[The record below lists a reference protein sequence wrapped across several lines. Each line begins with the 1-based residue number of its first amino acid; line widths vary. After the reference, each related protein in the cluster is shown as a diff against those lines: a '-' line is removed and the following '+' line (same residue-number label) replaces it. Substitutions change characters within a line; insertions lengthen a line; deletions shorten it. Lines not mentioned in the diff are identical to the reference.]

1 MARLMPGGHSIH
13 KEWTMQ
19 TLRPYVYLLGV
30 AVALTLTGCKQEAIQ
45 PAPLPAPEPQATPA
59 IPVQQNLSADAL
71 FAFGKAQL
79 KSADNTDLDALADK
93 LKAASQIDSVHVLGY
108 TDRIGSE
115 QANLDLSA
123 KRAEAV
129 RDYLA
134 AHGVPAG
141 VIQTEGRG
149 DADPVVQCP
158 NLKGGK
164 LIACLAP
171 NRRVAIETTVSDA
184 ASAAPVASTAPAA
197 VMPGERHV
205 TQTVWIGPHTVP
217 CDADNS
223 GRCYRVRESEN
234 GPWKLWAGR
243 IQGFN
248 YVEGNDYELVV
259 KAYRSDVKLGE
270 QSKDTASRYV
280 SSNNSGPFVVW
291 VLDHVVSE
299 QPHVGQ

>member
-1 MARLMPGGHSIH
+1 
-13 KEWTMQ
+13 MQ
-19 TLRPYVYLLGV
+19 TIRPYVYLLGA
-30 AVALTLTGCKQEAIQ
+30 AVVLTLAGCNQEAIQ
-45 PAPLPAPEPQATPA
+45 PTPTPAPEPQVQAPPA
-59 IPVQQNLSADAL
+59 VPVQQNLSADAL
-71 FAFGKAQL
+71 FAFGKARL
-79 KSADNTDLDALADK
+79 KSADNAELDALVDK

-108 TDRIGSE
+108 TDRIGRE
-115 QANLDLSA
+115 QANLELSA
-123 KRAEAV
+123 QRAEAV
-129 RDYLA
+129 RAYLV
-134 AHGVPAG
+134 AHGLPAG
-141 VIQTEGRG
+141 VIQSEGRG
-149 DADPVVQCP
+149 AADPVVQCP
-158 NLKGGK
+158 NLEGSK

-171 NRRVAIETTVSDA
+171 NRRVVIDTTVSNA
-184 ASAAPVASTAPAA
+184 VSAAPVANAAPAA
-197 VMPGERHV
+197 VMPGEHHV

-217 CDADNS
+217 CDADSS

-234 GPWKLWAGR
+234 GPWKRWPGR

-299 QPHVGQ
+299 QPHTGQ

>member
-1 MARLMPGGHSIH
+1 
-13 KEWTMQ
+13 MQ
-19 TLRPYVYLLGV
+19 TLRPYVCLLGV
-30 AVALTLTGCKQEAIQ
+30 VVALTLTGCQQEAVQ
-45 PAPLPAPEPQATPA
+45 PTPLPAPEPQAAPA
-59 IPVQQNLSADAL
+59 IPAQQNFSADAL
-71 FAFGKAQL
+71 FAFGKAHL
-79 KSADNTDLDALADK
+79 KSADSADLDTLADK
-93 LKAASQIDSVHVLGY
+93 LKAASQIDSVHVVGY
-108 TDRIGSE
+108 TDRIGRE
-115 QANLDLSA
+115 QANLELSA
-123 KRAEAV
+123 QRAEAV
-129 RDYLA
+129 RDYLVA
-134 AHGVPAG
+134 RGVPAG

-149 DADPVVQCP
+149 DADPVAQCP

-171 NRRVAIETTVSDA
+171 NRRVVIETTVSNA
-184 ASAAPVASTAPAA
+184 NAAPVASTPPAD
-197 VMPGERHV
+197 VMPGAHQV

-217 CDADNS
+217 CDADTS

-234 GPWKLWAGR
+234 GPWKQWAGR

-299 QPHVGQ
+299 QPHIGQ

>member
-1 MARLMPGGHSIH
+1 
-13 KEWTMQ
+13 MQ
-19 TLRPYVYLLGV
+19 ILRQYVYLFGG
-30 AVALTLTGCKQEAIQ
+30 AIALTLAGCNQEAVQ
-45 PAPLPAPEPQATPA
+45 PTPLPAPPPQATPTA
-59 IPVQQNLSADAL
+59 PVQQNLSADAL
-71 FAFGKAQL
+71 FAFGKARL

-93 LKAASQIDSVHVLGY
+93 LKAASQIDSVHVVGY
-108 TDRIGSE
+108 TDRIGRE
-115 QANLDLSA
+115 QANLELST

-129 RDYLA
+129 RDYLV

-149 DADPVVQCP
+149 DADPVAECP

-171 NRRVAIETTVSDA
+171 NRRVAIETTVSDVA
-184 ASAAPVASTAPAA
+184 NATPVASAPPANVA
-197 VMPGERHV
+197 PGEHQV
-205 TQTVWIGPHTVP
+205 TQTIWIAPHTVP
-217 CDADNS
+217 CDADSS

-234 GPWKLWAGR
+234 GPWKRWAGR

-259 KAYRSDVKLGE
+259 KAYRSDVKLEE
-270 QSKDTASRYV
+270 QPKDSASRYV
-280 SSNNSGPFVVW
+280 ASNNNGPFVVW

-299 QPHVGQ
+299 QPHTGQ